1 MSVSSAIHRLVQ
13 DAISTEAFLAEEAA
27 TKPISVRLPESLVL
41 LLDNIARELHTSRSD
56 VIQTILANGA
66 EEAAH
71 VLSESFA
78 SEADR
83 PAYFMSLHNPLD
95 WGPAPT
101 EGGDK

>member
-13 DAISTEAFLAEEAA
+13 DAISTEAFLAEVAA

-83 PAYFMSLHNPLD
+83 PAYFMSLHNPLE
-95 WGPAPT
+95 WGPVPT

>member
-1 MSVSSAIHRLVQ
+1 MSVSSAFERLAVSVI
-13 DAISTEAFLAEEAA
+13 ASEAA
-27 TKPISVRLPESLVL
+27 ADDDSAMKPISVRLPEPLVL
-41 LLDNIARELHTSRSD
+41 LIDNMARELRTSRSD

-66 EEAAH
+66 EEAASTLADH
-71 VLSESFA
+71 FA